1 MKKIWALLLAGT
13 LLLFGAEYGKIA
25 GKVRDAET
33 GEPLVGADVIVE
45 GTELG
50 AATDEKGEFVILYVP
65 AGTYSVTASYLG
77 YDPFTYTQVIVN
89 ADQTT
94 TLNFRLKPTVIEVE
108 KVTVVAERPPI
119 VISQTQSGHSVTGQD
134 ISKLPV
140 TTINQV
146 VTLQAGVSTSNLGT
160 HVRGGRAEEITY
172 YVDGIMTKVPHTGLP
187 STQVSASAVEE
198 VTVVTGGFDA
208 EYGDALSGIINVVT
222 KEGGP
227 KPSGSFRYLTD
238 EVFFMDPLKDR
249 LNFGY
254 NLYDLSFG
262 GPLPGVSRLRYFLS
276 GELNLTDAYRDAL
289 YKVPSPRNTY
299 RAQGRFSYLMP
310 NNKGKITLTG
320 FNSRDQYVTWS
331 SGNLKYFQRRPMSR
345 TKNYILSTTLNYMP
359 SAKTLFTLKTGMT
372 HYDRVYGTR
381 DYEWEAEHDHKW
393 YDDYRMK
400 AEHLIDYLLKDKYP
414 NGEPAYPKDVIVD
427 SVMQYHTEYTN
438 RDVYALRNNPYGIEG
453 MYYTYGDYRVW
464 RYWRND
470 DIQARFDLSQGI
482 GKVHEFKT
490 GFDYVGYNLKYY
502 DNNLPW
508 VTNPFWDYYERT
520 PYKFAAYI
528 QDKMDFEG
536 LIARLGLRFD
546 FFDPKSFTYKEPNN
560 PKNDTILWADKS
572 YKFSPRIGFS
582 LPVTERMKFRFN
594 YGHYFQLPG
603 LDDMFGTTDTAVIR
617 LALSRGNT
625 IVGNIF
631 MKPQKTVQY
640 EVGIENQFTQEVVM
654 GFTAYFKDVYDLS
667 QIRQVIALPMPY
679 FQFFNVDYG
688 NIKGFE
694 LSLKKTMSNMW
705 AFGLNYTLQFAKG
718 TASYAG
724 EFYYDFYYGGIDPI
738 TGLPLQPPVID
749 YWLDFDERNI
759 VNADLDLLFPQDFAF
774 IPLQNLSSSFVFSYH
789 SGHPY
794 TPEDLRGNKL
804 GDENSARMPGYWNVD
819 MNASRPIKIGPVNL
833 VLNALITNLFNT
845 KQVIEVYPTTGDPDN
860 HGDPEPTLTQFG
872 YISIASTRYSPQAD
886 YNHDGIITPPEMK
899 KAYIA
904 ARTDYYLDPTNYN
917 SCFKVQLGVG
927 IGF

>member
-1 MKKIWALLLAGT
+1 MKKLWPLILVGA
-13 LLLFGAEYGKIA
+13 LLFGAEYGKIT
-25 GKVRDAET
+25 GRVRDAET
-33 GEPLVGADVIVE
+33 GEALIGADVIVE

-65 AGTYSVTASYLG
+65 AGTYSVTASYLS
-77 YDPFTYTQVIVN
+77 YDPFTYAQVIVN

-119 VISQTQSGHSVTGQD
+119 VISQTQSGHSVTSQD
-134 ISKLPV
+134 ISRLPV

-160 HVRGGRAEEITY
+160 HIRGGRNEEVTY
-172 YVDGIMTKVPHTGLP
+172 YVDGIMTKVPHTGAQ
-187 STQVSASAVEE
+187 STQINASAVEE
-198 VTVVTGGFDA
+198 VTVVSGGFDA
-208 EYGDALSGIINVVT
+208 EYGEALSGIINVVT
-222 KEGGP
+222 KEGGS

-238 EVFFMDPLKDR
+238 EIFFMDNLKDK

-254 NLYDLSFG
+254 NFYDLSLG
-262 GPLPGVSRLRYFLS
+262 GPVPAVQRLRYFLS
-276 GELNLTDAYRDAL
+276 GELTLTDAYRDAL
-289 YKVPSPRNTY
+289 YKVPSPRNIY
-299 RAQGRFSYLMP
+299 RAQTRLSYMMP
-310 NNKGKITLTG
+310 NNKGKVTFSG

-331 SGNLKYFQRRPMSR
+331 SGNLKYFQRKPMSR
-345 TKNYILSTTLNYMP
+345 TKNYILSTTLNYMFG
-359 SAKTLFTLKTGMT
+359 AQTLFSLKAGMT

-381 DYEWEAEHDHKW
+381 DYEWEEENDQKW
-393 YDDYRMK
+393 FNDYRMK
-400 AEHLIDYLLKDKYP
+400 AEHCIDYLVSDKYP

-427 SVMQYHTEYTN
+427 SILQYHTEYTN
-438 RDVYALRNNPYGIEG
+438 RDVQALRYNPYGVEG

-464 RYWRND
+464 RYWQND
-470 DIQARFDLSQGI
+470 DIQARFDISHAI
-482 GKVHEFKT
+482 GKIHEFKT
-490 GFDYVGYNLKYY
+490 GVDYVGYNLKYY

-520 PYKFAAYI
+520 PYKVAAYI

-546 FFDPKSFTYKEPNN
+546 YFDPKGFTYKEPNN
-560 PKNDTILWADKS
+560 PKNDTIVWAEKS
-572 YKFSPRIGFS
+572 YKFSPRLGFS

-594 YGHYFQLPG
+594 YGQYFQLPA

-631 MKPQKTVQY
+631 MKPEKTVQY
-640 EVGIENQFTQEVVM
+640 EVGIENQFTQDVVM

-694 LSLKKTMSNMW
+694 ISIQKTMSNMW
-705 AFGLNYTLQFAKG
+705 AMGLSYTLQFAKG

-724 EFYYDFYYGGIDPI
+724 EFYYDFYYGGNDPI

-759 VNADLDLLFPQDFAF
+759 VNANLDLALPEDFVF
-774 IPLQNLSSSFVFSYH
+774 IPLQGFNSSFVFSFH

-794 TPEDLRGNKL
+794 TPEDLKGNKT
-804 GDENSARMPGYWNVD
+804 GDENSARMPGYWNV
-819 MNASRPIKIGPVNL
+819 NLKANRPIKIGPAKLNLSALVN
-833 VLNALITNLFNT
+833 NLFNT

-860 HGDPEPTLTQFG
+860 HGDPEPTITQFG
-872 YISIASTRYSPQAD
+872 YLTIASSRYSPQAD
-886 YNHDGIITPPEMK
+886 YNHDGILTPPEQK

-917 SCFKVQLGVG
+917 GPFRVQLGVSL
-927 IGF
+927 GF

>member
-1 MKKIWALLLAGT
+1 MKKLLAMVLVGAF
-13 LLLFGAEYGKIA
+13 LFAAEYGKIT
-25 GKVRDAET
+25 GRVRDAET
-33 GEPLVGADVIVE
+33 GDPLVGADVIVE

-108 KVTVVAERPPI
+108 KVTVVAEKPPI
-119 VISQTQSGHSVTGQD
+119 VLSQTQSGHSVTSQD
-134 ISKLPV
+134 IARLPV

-172 YVDGIMTKVPHTGLP
+172 YVDGIMTKVPHTGLQ
-187 STQVSASAVEE
+187 STQVNASAVEE
-198 VTVVTGGFDA
+198 VTVVSGGFDA
-208 EYGDALSGIINVVT
+208 EYGEALSGIINIVT

-227 KPSGSFRYLTD
+227 KPSGTFRYLTD
-238 EVFFMDPLKDR
+238 EVFFAGDLKDK

-254 NLYDLSFG
+254 NLYDFSLG
-262 GPLPGVSRLRYFLS
+262 GPIPGFPRVRYFLS
-276 GELNLTDAYRDAL
+276 GELTLTDAYREAL

-299 RAQGRFSYLMP
+299 RAQTRLSYLIP
-310 NNKGKITLTG
+310 NNKGKVTLTG

-331 SGNLKYFQRRPMSR
+331 SGSLKYFQRRPMSR
-345 TKNYILSTTLNYMP
+345 TKNYILSSTFNYMP
-359 SAKTLFTLKTGMT
+359 NAQTLFSFKAGVT

-381 DYEWEAEHDHKW
+381 DYEWEEEHNQRW
-393 YDDYRMK
+393 FNDYRMK
-400 AEHLIDYLLKDKYP
+400 AEHCIKYLTEDRLP
-414 NGEPAYPKDVIVD
+414 PKDVIVD

-453 MYYTYGDYRVW
+453 LFYTYGDYRVW
-464 RYWRND
+464 RYWQND
-470 DIQARFDLSQGI
+470 DIQARFDVSRGV
-482 GKVHEFKT
+482 GKIHEFKT
-490 GFDYVGYNLKYY
+490 GIDYVGYNLKYY

-508 VTNPFWDYYERT
+508 VTNPFWDYYERS
-520 PYKFAAYI
+520 PYKFAAYV

-546 FFDPKSFTYKEPNN
+546 YFDPKSFTYKVPNDPNN
-560 PKNDTILWADKS
+560 DTLVWADKS
-572 YKFSPRIGFS
+572 FKFSPRLGFS

-640 EVGIENQFTQEVVM
+640 EVGIENQFTPEVVF

-694 LSLKKTMSNMW
+694 FSLQKTMSNMW
-705 AFGLNYTLQFAKG
+705 AFGLSYTLQFAKG

-759 VNADLDLLFPQDFAF
+759 VNANLDLSLPEDFVF
-774 IPLQNLSSSFVFSYH
+774 IPLQNFNSSFVFSYH

-804 GDENSARMPGYWNVD
+804 GDENSARMPGYWNVN
-819 MNASRPIKIGPVNL
+819 MNASRPIKIGPTRL
-833 VLNALITNLFNT
+833 VLSALVNNLFNT
-845 KQVIEVYPTTGDPDN
+845 RQIIEVYTTTGDPDN
-860 HGDPEPTLTQFG
+860 HGDPEPLITQFG
-872 YISIASTRYSPQAD
+872 YLSLASARYSPQAD
-886 YNHDGIITPPEMK
+886 YNHDGVITPVEMK

-917 SCFKVQLGVG
+917 GPFRVQLGVSL
-927 IGF
+927 GF